1 MRRESFS
8 ILHNG
13 TSVSKFMSIAKI
25 EVLRTITASGLVAVI
40 RAESQD
46 HAERIAE
53 ACALGGVAA
62 IEITFTVPG
71 ASGVIE
77 HLAKKSTGQILLG
90 AGTVL
95 DPETARIA
103 ILAGA
108 HFVVGPALNPE
119 TARLCNRYQVPYMP
133 GAGTIREVI
142 EAMECG
148 ADIVKIF
155 PGEILGP
162 AFVKAVKGP
171 LPQASLMPT
180 GGVTLDNVADWIN
193 AGAVAVGVGGNLTAG
208 AKTGDFASIT
218 QLARQFVEKIKEARS
233 R

>member
-1 MRRESFS
+1 MA
-8 ILHNG
+8 
-13 TSVSKFMSIAKI
+13 IAKI
-25 EVLRTITASGLVAVI
+25 KVLEKIVASGLVAVI
-40 RAESQD
+40 RAESADQ
-46 HAERIAE
+46 AERIAE
-53 ACALGGVAA
+53 ACHLGEVAA
-62 IEITFTVPG
+62 LEITFTVPG
-71 ASGVIE
+71 ASHVIE
-77 HLAKKSTGQILLG
+77 HLAKKFSGKILLG

-108 HFVVGPALNPE
+108 QFVVSPCLNFQ
-119 TARLCNRYQVPYMP
+119 TARLCNRYQIPYMP
-133 GAGTIREVI
+133 GAGTIGGVV

-148 ADIVKIF
+148 ADIVKVF

-180 GGVTLDNVADWIN
+180 GGVTLENVADWIR
-193 AGAVAVGVGGNLTAG
+193 AGSVAVGVGGNLTAG

-218 QLARQFVEKIKEARS
+218 RLARQFVEKIKEARS
-233 R
+233 